1 MLGRVKSAKPEEKIT
16 VTAGT
21 ETKEV
26 LPSSGKTIKKAIV
39 NPTPSQSKSV
49 TPSASQK
56 IVAPDTGKLLNK
68 VTVAGDS
75 GLMAGNIKK
84 GVNIFGVNGSF
95 DNSEGLYAYQKY
107 GADIYQDFMT
117 YGSVTREMEGV
128 SGTIIDVYRVVGGYS
143 PVFNE
148 ETHSLCLSSGVVSKA
163 TLLQSLNKGGVVSLA
178 GNSLNTYDYFCWEHD
193 KPLNTTDPILGNL
206 WFRTSNKSGTV
217 GGIDWSAD
225 IPKMY
230 ISESNANHYIRYVDR
245 VLGETGNVIVS
256 NEVLPHQQGKVRKP
270 ADFWTDILG
279 FTKVAED
286 RFTPSGLITLSENST
301 YTLSHSLGEAPL
313 AFMLFSKPFKTNY
326 ANTIWFYFAKKNT
339 HRMKM
344 YSVLDT
350 RNNDYYSTNYIRT
363 ADLRTEEFTSTDT
376 VIHFYSPY
384 SNVYLPPGRE
394 YTLITMA

>member
-1 MLGRVKSAKPEEKIT
+1 MLGRVKSAKPEEEIT

-56 IVAPDTGKLLNK
+56 IVTPDAGKLLSK
-68 VTVAGDS
+68 VTVNGDTD
-75 GLMAGNIKK
+75 LVAGNIKK
-84 GVNIFGVNGSF
+84 GVNVFGVNGSF

-128 SGTIIDVYRVVGGYS
+128 SGTIIDVYRVVGGYGS
-143 PVFNE
+143 VFNE
-148 ETHSLCLSSGVVSKA
+148 ETHSLCLSSGIVSKA
-163 TLLQSLNKGGVVSLA
+163 TLLQSLNKGGIVSLA
-178 GNSLNTYDYFCWEHD
+178 GSSLNTYEYFCWEHD

-206 WFRTSNKSGTV
+206 WFKTSNQSGTV

-230 ISESNANHYIRYVDR
+230 ISGSNANHYIRYVDR

-256 NEVLPHQQGKVRKP
+256 NEVLPHQQG
-270 ADFWTDILG
+270 
-279 FTKVAED
+279 
-286 RFTPSGLITLSENST
+286 
-301 YTLSHSLGEAPL
+301 
-313 AFMLFSKPFKTNY
+313 
-326 ANTIWFYFAKKNT
+326 
-339 HRMKM
+339 
-344 YSVLDT
+344 
-350 RNNDYYSTNYIRT
+350 
-363 ADLRTEEFTSTDT
+363 
-376 VIHFYSPY
+376 
-384 SNVYLPPGRE
+384 
-394 YTLITMA
+394 